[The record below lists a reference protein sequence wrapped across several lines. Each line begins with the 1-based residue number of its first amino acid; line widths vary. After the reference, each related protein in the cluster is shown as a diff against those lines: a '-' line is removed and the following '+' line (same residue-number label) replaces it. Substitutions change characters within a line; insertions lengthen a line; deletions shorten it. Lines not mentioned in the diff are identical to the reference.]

1 MIKISSELAAKL
13 LAAKSAEE
21 ASELVKATG
30 QVLTRRDVVHLWAE
44 IRKSKE
50 QDGRELSADE
60 LESVSGGAD
69 RDWETDGCAAS
80 CEAGSWC
87 WSNDKC
93 IQWEVTYDNMP
104 SRTCEYCNGAMEY
117 IGGVGNT
124 DTYRCKKCG
133 RTREIYEPDYDV
145 T

>member
-1 MIKISSELAAKL
+1 MIKLSRELEAKL

-21 ASELVKATG
+21 AAGLLREAGVNAPQVNRLWKELTHKRET
-30 QVLTRRDVVHLWAE
+30 
-44 IRKSKE
+44 
-50 QDGRELSADE
+50 DGMELSPDE
-60 LESVSGGAD
+60 LESISGGAD
-69 RDWETDGCAAS
+69 RDWERDGCAAS

-93 IQWEVTYDNMP
+93 IHWEITYDNMP

-124 DTYRCKKCG
+124 DIYRCKKCG
-133 RTREIYEPDYDV
+133 RTREVYEPDYDV